1 MTARG
6 RTAGAFSSRGPL
18 ALGFLTL
25 VLLGS
30 GLFGWGAFASISGAV
45 IAVGRVE
52 VATRDQ
58 RVEHIDGGTVREV
71 LVRNGDRVAAG
82 DVALRL
88 DDALLRSEETILA
101 AELADLVARRN
112 RLEAE
117 FRDVGTVVWDADL
130 VARASAEPAVQAIL
144 DGQQRLFEARRASRA
159 GQVAQ
164 LRERI
169 GQTRKQV
176 TSFEAQGEA
185 VEREIK
191 FIARQLDAERELF
204 GKGMTELSRFLQL
217 EREAARTEGQAGDI
231 EARIAAARGRIAEI
245 EIQILQIDTKLVE
258 EAEAQAREAQARE
271 NGVRE
276 RLASVR
282 KHLDHMDIRAPV
294 SGKVFDMQVF
304 APGEVVRP
312 GEPIL
317 KIVPEN
323 PELVVRAQ
331 VEPIHVDQVWPG
343 QEVVL
348 LFSAFPARTTPEF
361 EGRVLGVA
369 ADASHDERTGLS
381 WYEVEVTMGPA
392 IVAEEEMAAVAWARS
407 VHGRLADRLAEIA
420 QGWEP
425 EDWPLLDRVAEHVG
439 RWAKRPAAGDRD
451 GPPGSR
457 AGAGAGSLAVPA
469 ADARD
474 LALVPGMPVEVR
486 IRTGERSPLSY
497 LAKPL
502 TDYFSRSM
510 REE

>member
-1 MTARG
+1 M
-6 RTAGAFSSRGPL
+6 
-18 ALGFLTL
+18 
-25 VLLGS
+25 
-30 GLFGWGAFASISGAV
+30 
-45 IAVGRVE
+45 
-52 VATRDQ
+52 
-58 RVEHIDGGTVREV
+58 
-71 LVRNGDRVAAG
+71 
-82 DVALRL
+82 
-88 DDALLRSEETILA
+88 
-101 AELADLVARRN
+101 
-112 RLEAE
+112 
-117 FRDVGTVVWDADL
+117 
-130 VARASAEPAVQAIL
+130 
-144 DGQQRLFEARRASRA
+144 
-159 GQVAQ
+159 AQ

-185 VEREIK
+185 VEREIE

-204 GKGMTELSRFLQL
+204 GKGMTELSRLLQL

-245 EIQILQIDTKLVE
+245 EIQILQIGTKRVE

-271 NGVRE
+271 NAVRE

-361 EGRVLGVA
+361 DGHVLGVA

-392 IVAEEEMAAVAWARS
+392 IAAEEEMAAVGWARS
-407 VHGRLADRLAEIA
+407 VYGRLADRLAEIA

-425 EDWPLLDRVAEHVG
+425 ANWPLPDRVAEHVG
-439 RWAKRPAAGDRD
+439 RWAKHSAAGDRD
-451 GPPGSR
+451 GPPGPR
-457 AGAGAGSLAVPA
+457 AGAGSLAVPA